1 MAEQQR
7 PDRTPRKNSRPNGNG
22 SGPNG
27 GGIKFGRGLFG
38 WVLFI
43 GLAVMLF
50 IILQSKSRGSVPVD
64 ISEVQTQL
72 KAGNVAEVTLDG
84 ETLRGTFRRDIA
96 VPGAS
101 AKVHNFR
108 TDVPPTQNLWEVC
121 NWLLTQA
128 EKTQTAVKV
137 ENSSGLLT
145 TLIVPLI
152 PWILVFGFIWF
163 FVFRQ

>member
-50 IILQSKSRGSVPVD
+50 IILQNKGHGSVNID
-64 ISEVQTQL
+64 ISEL
-72 KAGNVAEVTLDG
+72 KRQFKDGNVEVVTVDG
-84 ETLRGTFRRDIA
+84 DTLRGNFLRDITTA
-96 VPGAS
+96 GQ
-101 AKVHNFR
+101 KVHSFR
-108 TDVPPTQNLWEVC
+108 TEVPQGSNPWDV
-121 NWLLTQA
+121 
-128 EKTQTAVKV
+128 
-137 ENSSGLLT
+137 
-145 TLIVPLI
+145 
-152 PWILVFGFIWF
+152 
-163 FVFRQ
+163 